1 MPQGLSNL
9 SEFLKV
15 RKKPALYTDDG
26 DQAVMRRFLHDMR
39 RFSVLSRDREQALAK
54 QIQDSRD
61 QWQSLLLE
69 HLLHIPLLLAW
80 WPRIRRG
87 HLQMTAVC
95 HPKGPTRAQEFRATL
110 QRLHHLRCQMHWAM
124 RQHDACSA
132 ERVPALQATMR
143 ALLAD
148 WEWQQKFLLRAWQR
162 FDRAM
167 TMAAADCCSRHAV
180 RYTEQLG
187 YSLRDLRP
195 LWRDLTHPATLME
208 QAKQEMVTRNLRLV
222 VSVASKFHY
231 TGLPLSDL
239 IQEGT
244 IGLMRAVDGF
254 DYRRNLKFSTYAI
267 WWIRQAIH
275 RAGSS
280 QTLLRFPE
288 YLRENGRRVR
298 EAHDVFLAEHGRP
311 PTTQEL
317 SQRSEVPATR
327 IERSLAYAPE
337 AISIDSTLPGQN
349 RALSDLLPD
358 LRILPSSEMVIQRKL
373 RRYTQRALG
382 CLTAREADIICRR
395 FGLDDRPAET
405 LEQIGDALHIS
416 RERVRQITLGALNKL
431 KQHEAMFQA
440 ALEQDQVS
448 VQQS

>member
-1 MPQGLSNL
+1 MPHASSNL

-15 RKKPALYTDDG
+15 RKKPQIFTDDG
-26 DQAVMRRFLHDMR
+26 DQAVIRRFLHDMR

-54 QIQDSRD
+54 QIQDSRN
-61 QWQSLLLE
+61 QWQLLLLE
-69 HLLHIPLLLAW
+69 HLLHVPLLLAW
-80 WPRIRRG
+80 WPRLRRG
-87 HLQMTAVC
+87 HMPLTAVC
-95 HPKGPTRAQEFRATL
+95 HPPGSTRAAEFRVTL
-110 QRLHHLRCQMHWAM
+110 QRLHNLRCQIHWSM
-124 RQHDACSA
+124 RQQDVSC
-132 ERVPALQATMR
+132 RQRIPVYRATMQT
-143 ALLAD
+143 LLAD
-148 WEWQQKFLLRAWQR
+148 WEWQPKFLLLVWQR
-162 FDRAM
+162 FDNAM
-167 TMAAADCCSRHAV
+167 TMAQDHGARAAA
-180 RYTEQLG
+180 RYRLNLG
-187 YSLRDLRP
+187 YSLEELRRLWHNLTP
-195 LWRDLTHPATLME
+195 LATQME

-317 SQRSEVPATR
+317 AQRSEVPAGR
-327 IERSLAYAPE
+327 IERSLKHMPE
-337 AISIDSTLPGQN
+337 AISIDSILPGQT

-358 LRILPSSEMVIQRKL
+358 IRIPSSSEMVIQRKL

-382 CLTAREADIICRR
+382 CLTPREADIICRR
-395 FGLDDRPAET
+395 FGLDDRPSET
-405 LEQIGDALHIS
+405 LEQIGHALHIS

-431 KQHEAMFQA
+431 KQHEAMFMA
-440 ALEQDQVS
+440 ALEQEEVS
-448 VQQS
+448 